1 MSKKIKIFRL
11 PNAKKWLTESLYQS
25 LSRLMEMS
33 SGPCWRMKLVLKQF
47 FLRVKISCCQP
58 EKKHMAAF
66 CVNIIFITDNLNAYL
81 RRALIDKM
89 REWDN
94 VYAVSLPLF

>member
-1 MSKKIKIFRL
+1 
-11 PNAKKWLTESLYQS
+11 
-25 LSRLMEMS
+25 
-33 SGPCWRMKLVLKQF
+33 
-47 FLRVKISCCQP
+47 
-58 EKKHMAAF
+58 MAAF
-66 CVNIIFITDNLNAYL
+66 CANIIFITDNLNAYL